1 MISPKTLFEII
12 YDEKAII
19 DSRILNYTDEEV
31 FAMEANNTNHQF
43 DGIIAPTKTA
53 SLKLRVKV
61 KAKKDTKADQ
71 FGSTITVD
79 EYEATYVA
87 NVHRVVSNV
96 SFLYPKRSATYKV
109 FFPEDLVYYTRP
121 LRDLIGDQID
131 HFIAKYTL
139 HPELGTEMLDAFTD
153 LKAAFDPA
161 RTTQRGLIADVGA
174 LITATSIERSTLNLQ
189 LQSNLFIIADI
200 YKGQPEMA
208 NRFFKQHLLYPYHVD
223 HTHDEFII
231 PLLADE
237 TKNTGLT
244 NIVGKKARFVLKKG
258 SAVRIYTVASLD
270 DMEPGDEFADL
281 VAEDDMIYKMEQ
293 IGVDT
298 NPYLIVR
305 NMNADEAELII
316 KWEE

>member
-1 MISPKTLFEII
+1 MINPKTLFELF
-12 YDEKAII
+12 YADYKII
-19 DSRILNYTDEEV
+19 DRRILNYTSEQI
-31 FAMEANNTNHQF
+31 FGMEANNTNHQF
-43 DGIIAPTKTA
+43 DVMLPLTKTA
-53 SLKLRVKV
+53 HLNLHVKFNLKKETR
-61 KAKKDTKADQ
+61 ADQ

-79 EYEATYVA
+79 EYEATYIA
-87 NVHRVVSNV
+87 NVRRAVKNV
-96 SFLYPKRSATYKV
+96 SFLYAKGTPTYKV
-109 FFPEDLVYYTRP
+109 FFPEDLVYYTNP
-121 LRDLIGDQID
+121 LRDSIGDQID
-131 HFIAKYTL
+131 HFIGKYNL
-139 HPELGTEMLDAFTD
+139 HPELGAEMLDAFTD

-161 RTTQRGLIADVGA
+161 RATQRSLIADVGT
-174 LITATSIERSTLNLQ
+174 LITVTSTERNALNLQ
-189 LQSNLFIIADI
+189 LQSNLLKIADM

-223 HTHDEFII
+223 HTHDEFVFT
-231 PLLADE
+231 LLADE

-281 VAEDDMIYKMEQ
+281 VTDDDVIYKMEQ